1 MRTGLFP
8 TVSDIFNSLERDLDR
23 YTSKMMKQFHGNPF
37 SGHFNSYQIDNDKYA
52 VEFSVP
58 GMTKKDVE
66 VSFIEKYNMLRIE
79 GEVESGINYLHEGTR
94 VRRVKQDY
102 YLGEDVNVSSI
113 DARVE
118 NGLLTVT
125 YEKKKQVIEEGG
137 IKIKIK

>member
-1 MRTGLFP
+1 MKTGLFP
-8 TVSDIFNSLERDLDR
+8 TVGDIFNSLERDIER
-23 YTSKMMKQFHGNPF
+23 YTSQVMKQFHGNPF
-37 SGHFNSYQIDNDKYA
+37 SGYFNSYQIDNDKYA

-58 GMTKKDVE
+58 GMTKKDIE
-66 VSFIEKYNMLRIE
+66 VSVIEKYNMLRIE
-79 GEVESGINYLHEGTR
+79 GEIESGIDYLHEGTR

-118 NGLLTVT
+118 NGLLTIT
-125 YEKKKQVIEEGG
+125 YEKKKQTIGDND